1 MTPGWIHWKLPL
13 ALVLPLWNWVPSIL
27 GEYRWA
33 ILSAFP
39 KPMPVRHDAVV
50 FPKFFTTNKS
60 LDLPYIPYDPTW
72 TPLRENRSLPEQG
85 SLCFQFDQRG
95 DCIQLTNLALG
106 WFYGKRTEWVNIRQ
120 ENVGGNRTDFNYT
133 LLQEAIWI
141 NGTFLSPNCID
152 RERPSQPRIAPHCSS
167 EDEGQIPP

>member
-1 MTPGWIHWKLPL
+1 
-13 ALVLPLWNWVPSIL
+13 
-27 GEYRWA
+27 
-33 ILSAFP
+33 
-39 KPMPVRHDAVV
+39 MPVRHDAVV

-72 TPLRENRSLPEQG
+72 TLLGENRSLPEQG

-133 LLQEAIWI
+133 FLQEAIWI
-141 NGTFLSPNCID
+141 NGTFL
-152 RERPSQPRIAPHCSS
+152 
-167 EDEGQIPP
+167 